1 MVRKSIYALLLLL
14 LVLTGCQNTS
24 GPRFEG
30 EVHTLAGLLV
40 AGKPIGLEYP
50 VYVTRSSA
58 IDDFNPLEIFVWN
71 AEITVWDLDSGLEFE
86 LTPALH
92 DFKFKYIDTA
102 ENIIQPEHRYR
113 IEVRIPGFDKLI
125 SAETTVP
132 PCINAEPDPYN
143 ANPPGVGWS
152 LDPNT
157 ENQVRFSRI
166 DSDFPA
172 IANTGSH
179 SGNMYLLSEIYC
191 LEDFSTDLEYTSQ
204 MLENQ
209 NPPPEMEEVY
219 NAGRPPRRIN
229 IMYRFNSAPLP
240 GLPDN
245 YIVLNNYSAAFFFY
259 GRYRVRMRIV
269 DVNYFNYNF
278 MEEGYL
284 HGGVSNA
291 LGYFGSASSSD
302 MFGRVVK

>member
-1 MVRKSIYALLLLL
+1 MVRKLSFALFLLLLA
-14 LVLTGCQNTS
+14 LTACQNTS

-50 VYVTRSSA
+50 VYVTRSST
-58 IDDFNPLEIFVWN
+58 IDNFDPLEIFVWN
-71 AEITVWDLDSGLEFE
+71 AEITVWDMDSGLEFE
-86 LTPALH
+86 LSPALH

-132 PCINAEPDPYN
+132 PCIRAEPNPWN
-143 ANPPGVGWS
+143 TNPPGIGWS

-157 ENQVRFSRI
+157 QNEIQYSRI

-179 SGNMYLLSEIYC
+179 SGAMYMASEIYC
-191 LEDFSTDLEYTSQ
+191 LEDFSTELEYTSPL
-204 MLENQ
+204 LEGMH
-209 NPPPEMEEVY
+209 PSTEMEAAY
-219 NAGRPPRRIN
+219 NAGRPPRRIS
-229 IMYRFNSAPLP
+229 IMYRFNAAPQP

-245 YIVLNNYSAAFFFY
+245 YLILNNYAAAFFFY
-259 GRYRVRMRIV
+259 GSYRLRFRIV
-269 DVNYFNYNF
+269 DENYFNYNF

-284 HGGVSNA
+284 HGGVNNA
-291 LGYFGSASSSD
+291 LGYFGSASSED
-302 MFGRVVK
+302 MFARIVK

>member
-1 MVRKSIYALLLLL
+1 MVRKSIFAILLLL

-71 AEITVWDLDSGLEFE
+71 AEITVWDLDDELEFE

-102 ENIIQPEHRYR
+102 ENIIQPEHSYR

-132 PCINAEPDPYN
+132 PCVHAEPDPYN
-143 ANPPGVGWS
+143 TNPPGIGWS
-152 LDPNT
+152 LDPDSQ
-157 ENQVRFSRI
+157 NQIPFKQI
-166 DSDFPA
+166 DTKFPA
-172 IANTGSH
+172 IANTGIH
-179 SGNMYLLSEIYC
+179 SGSMYMILETYC
-191 LEDFSTDLEYTSQ
+191 LEDFSTDLEYTAP
-204 MLENQ
+204 MLENH
-209 NPPPEMEEVY
+209 NPPPEMEAIY

-229 IMYRFNSAPLP
+229 MMYRFNSAPLP
-240 GLPDN
+240 NLPDN
-245 YIVLNNYSAAFFFY
+245 YIVLNNFSAAFFFY
-259 GRYRVRMRIV
+259 GRYRVRMRVV
-269 DVNYFNYNF
+269 DQNYFNYNF
-278 MEEGYL
+278 MDEGYL
-284 HGGVSNA
+284 HGGVNNA
-291 LGYFGSASSSD
+291 LGFFGSASSSD
-302 MFGRVVK
+302 IFARIVK

>member
-1 MVRKSIYALLLLL
+1 MVRKSIFALLLVL

-132 PCINAEPDPYN
+132 PCIHAEPDPYST
-143 ANPPGVGWS
+143 NPPGIGWS

-157 ENQVRFSRI
+157 QNELQYSRI

-172 IANTGSH
+172 IVNTGIH
-179 SGNMYLLSEIYC
+179 SGTMYMAVETYC
-191 LEDFSTDLEYTSQ
+191 LEDFSTELEYTSPL
-204 MLENQ
+204 LEDTQ
-209 NPPPEMEEVY
+209 PSAEIEAAY

-229 IMYRFNSAPLP
+229 MMYRFNSAPLP
-240 GLPDN
+240 DLPDN
-245 YIVLNNYSAAFFFY
+245 YIVLNNYSVAFFFY
-259 GRYRVRMRIV
+259 GRYRLRLRIV
-269 DVNYFNYNF
+269 DENYYNYNF

-284 HGGVSNA
+284 HGGVNNA
-291 LGYFGSASSSD
+291 LGYFGSASSID
-302 MFGRVVK
+302 MFTCIVK